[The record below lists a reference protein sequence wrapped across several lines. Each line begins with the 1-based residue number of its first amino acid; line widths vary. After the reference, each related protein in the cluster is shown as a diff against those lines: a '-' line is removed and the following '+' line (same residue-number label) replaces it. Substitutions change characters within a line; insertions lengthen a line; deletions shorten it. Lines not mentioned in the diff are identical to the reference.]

1 MKKKIISFILIL
13 LAASLV
19 LYFSLKDD
27 FNTIVSTI
35 FSINKIWFIVAFLF
49 LFIYYGL
56 RALCIKIIAKKFKS
70 EYKFKSALRMVL
82 ETNFF
87 HAITPFATGGQPYEV
102 YSLSK
107 TGIKVADAISISVGN
122 FITYQIALVS
132 LGLVAIISNALFGII
147 EASLLKGLII
157 LGFIINFLVIVFLLW
172 ISISKK
178 TEKNILYILID
189 ILGKFKIIKKPEY
202 KKDKLYEY
210 LNDFTKGC
218 EILIKDKKSM
228 VLLIMYHLVSLVI
241 LYLIPFTLFV
251 GIGVN
256 IKLCDVIVI
265 MSYVMLIGSFVPI
278 PGGTG
283 GLEYGFVAFFSKYIV
298 GSKVN
303 AIMLVWRFITYY
315 FGLILGSIV
324 LNIKK
329 ESKK

>member
-27 FNTIVSTI
+27 YDTIVNTI
-35 FSINKIWFIVAFLF
+35 FSINKIWLIIAFVF

-56 RALCIKIIAKKFKS
+56 RALCIKKIARKFKS
-70 EYKFKSALRMVL
+70 DYTFKNSLRMVL

-107 TGIKVADAISISVGN
+107 TGIKVTDSISISIGN

-132 LGLVAIISNALFGII
+132 LGLVAIISNLMFNII

-157 LGFIINFLVIVFLLW
+157 LGFIINFLVIVILLG
-172 ISISKK
+172 ITISKK
-178 TEKNILYILID
+178 TDRNILYILID
-189 ILGKFKIIKKPEY
+189 IGGKLKLIKKPEY
-202 KKDKLYEY
+202 KKDQLREY
-210 LNDFTKGC
+210 LSDFTKGC
-218 EILIKDKKSM
+218 EVLFESKLDMFVLI
-228 VLLIMYHLVSLVI
+228 IYHLVALLL
-241 LYLIPFTLFV
+241 LYLIPFALF
-251 GIGVN
+251 IGVNVN
-256 IKLCDVIVI
+256 IKLTDVIVI

-303 AIMLVWRFITYY
+303 AMMLVWRFITYY

-324 LNIKK
+324 LNMKK
-329 ESKK
+329 ECKK

>member
-27 FNTIVSTI
+27 YATIVNTI
-35 FSINKIWFIVAFLF
+35 FNINKIWLLIAFIF
-49 LFIYYGL
+49 LFIYYGF
-56 RALCIKIIAKKFKS
+56 RALCIKRIARKFKS
-70 EYKFKSALRMVL
+70 DYSFKNALRMVL

-107 TGIKVADAISISVGN
+107 TGIKVTDSISISIGN
-122 FITYQIALVS
+122 FITYQIALVL
-132 LGLVAIISNALFGII
+132 LGLIAIISNLLFNII

-157 LGFIINFLVIVFLLW
+157 LGFIINFLVIVILLW
-172 ISISKK
+172 ITISKK
-178 TEKNILYILID
+178 TDRNILYVLID
-189 ILGKFKIIKKPEY
+189 IGGKIKLIKKPEY
-202 KKDKLYEY
+202 KKDQLCEY

-218 EILIKDKKSM
+218 EILFKSKM
-228 VLLIMYHLVSLVI
+228 DMFLLIMFHLVALSI

-251 GIGVN
+251 GINVN
-256 IKLCDVIVI
+256 IKLTDVIVI

-283 GLEYGFVAFFSKYIV
+283 GLEYGFVAFFTKYIV

-329 ESKK
+329 ECKK

>member
-27 FNTIVSTI
+27 YDTIVNTI
-35 FSINKIWFIVAFLF
+35 FSINKIWLIIAFVF

-56 RALCIKIIAKKFKS
+56 RALCIKKIARKFKS
-70 EYKFKSALRMVL
+70 DYTFKNALRMVL

-107 TGIKVADAISISVGN
+107 TGIKVTDSISISIGN

-132 LGLVAIISNALFGII
+132 LGLVAIISNLMFNII

-157 LGFIINFLVIVFLLW
+157 LGFIINFLVIVILLW
-172 ISISKK
+172 ITISKK
-178 TEKNILYILID
+178 TDRNILYILID
-189 ILGKFKIIKKPEY
+189 IGGKLKLIKKPEY
-202 KKDKLYEY
+202 KKDQLREY
-210 LNDFTKGC
+210 LSDFTKGC
-218 EILIKDKKSM
+218 EVLFESKLDMFVLI
-228 VLLIMYHLVSLVI
+228 IYHLVALLL
-241 LYLIPFTLFV
+241 LYLIPFALF
-251 GIGVN
+251 IGVNVN
-256 IKLCDVIVI
+256 IKLTDVIVI
-265 MSYVMLIGSFVPI
+265 MSYVMLIGSSVPI

-303 AIMLVWRFITYY
+303 AMMLVWRFITYY

-324 LNIKK
+324 LNMKK
-329 ESKK
+329 ECKK